1 MKTMKTVLAL
11 CLPGALLLST
21 GSITA
26 ADWPNWRGPFYNGSS
41 DTTNLPDTLTPD
53 AAAWSLA
60 LPGPAASTPAV
71 AGGKLFLTST
81 EKDSDALIA
90 FCLKAADGSILWQ
103 KTLTHSDERF
113 NRNTPATSSP
123 VVDERHVYF
132 LFGNGEW
139 VCLTHDGTEV
149 WRRNIVAEYGP
160 LAYLFGF
167 GSSPLL
173 LDNTLYLPVLRRET
187 IYRGPKNE
195 TPLASYLLAVN
206 ADTGKTVFYHERPS
220 DAVDETTNSY
230 ITPVS
235 AVVNGT
241 PWIVLFG
248 ADYLTAHD
256 PRTGGE
262 LFRHHYDTAKNPRAR
277 NIPTPI
283 VEGTRLYAAMPR
295 GTAGAAFDLTDPNS
309 PLRWKTDAQGPDASS
324 PALYKGHF
332 YMVEDRTKML
342 VCVDAAT
349 GVVRWKGQLDKSAM
363 YFAAVTA
370 ADDKLYTISEA
381 GAVNVVAADP
391 GEFRLLST
399 TAFGQGPVYAT
410 LAVADGRLFVRTAQ
424 TLYCFQTPSR

>member
-1 MKTMKTVLAL
+1 MTKKNRVVLAML
-11 CLPGALLLST
+11 CALIQSGVLAK
-21 GSITA
+21 A
-26 ADWPNWRGPFYNGSS
+26 ADWPNWRGPYYNGTS
-41 DTTNLPDTLTPD
+41 DAANLPDTLTPD
-53 AAAWSLA
+53 NAVWSLT
-60 LPGPAASTPAV
+60 LPGPAASTPAI

-81 EKDSDALIA
+81 EKDSDTLIA
-90 FCLKAADGSILWQ
+90 ICLNPADGSILWQ
-103 KTLTHSDERF
+103 KTLSKSDERF

-123 VVDERHVYF
+123 VVDDRHVYF

-139 VCLTHDGTEV
+139 VCLKHDGTEV

-173 LDNTLYLPVLRRET
+173 FDKTLYLPVLRRET

-195 TPLASYLLAVN
+195 TPLASYLLAVE
-206 ADTGKTVFYHERPS
+206 ADTGKTVFYQERSS

-235 AVVNGT
+235 AVVNGN
-241 PWIVLFG
+241 PQIVLFG

-256 PRTGGE
+256 PLTGRE
-262 LFRHHYDTAKNPRAR
+262 LFRHQYDAAKNPRAR

-283 VEGTRLYAAMPR
+283 VEGTRLYTAMPR
-295 GTAGAAFDLTDPNS
+295 GTAAAAFDLADPNA
-309 PLRWKTDAQGPDASS
+309 PLLWTTDAQGPDASS

-342 VCVDAAT
+342 VCADAET
-349 GVVRWKGQLDKSAM
+349 GVVRWKGQLDRSAM
-363 YFAAVTA
+363 YYAAVTA
-370 ADDKLYTISEA
+370 ADDKLYTINEA

-391 GEFRLLST
+391 HEFRLLST
-399 TAFGQGPVYAT
+399 TAFGQSPVYST
-410 LAVADGRLFVRTAQ
+410 ITVADGRLFVRTAQ
-424 TLYCFQTPSR
+424 TLYCFQNPSR